1 LLEVLES
8 KGFGQKWRDWIAC
21 LLLTA
26 STMIIVNG
34 ELTEP
39 IFHKRG
45 LREGDPLSPLLFF
58 IASDILAE
66 IFAMANVVGAL
77 KMNRFLLII
86 LVGHGILICLPFLKP
101 FVLPRAKRANGNSVN
116 NAKEEEKKRD
126 SLGV

>member
-26 STMIIVNG
+26 STTIIVNG

-45 LREGDPLSPLLFF
+45 LQQGDPLSPLLFV
-58 IASDILAE
+58 IVSDVLAV
-66 IFAMANVVGAL
+66 IFAMADHVGAL
-77 KMNRFLLII
+77 KTNRFL
-86 LVGHGILICLPFLKP
+86 KP
-101 FVLPRAKRANGNSVN
+101 ENRV
-116 NAKEEEKKRD
+116 
-126 SLGV
+126 